1 MEIDDLNLIQLER
14 SVLLQERAFS
24 EFSYVYVH
32 VYLINVYLYSKAY
45 IKFH

>member
-24 EFSYVYVH
+24 EFYVYVH